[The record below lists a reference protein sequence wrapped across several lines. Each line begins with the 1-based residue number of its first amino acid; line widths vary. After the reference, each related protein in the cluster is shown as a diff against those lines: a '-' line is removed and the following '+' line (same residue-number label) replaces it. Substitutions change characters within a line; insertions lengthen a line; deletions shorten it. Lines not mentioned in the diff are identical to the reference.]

1 MSYRHDRRRKLIRRW
16 QREGW
21 QQLKSATIDG
31 GRIYTAAPGTL
42 PSVGGI
48 NYAAHMANQQR
59 TVD

>member
-21 QQLKSATIDG
+21 TELKGATIDG
-31 GRIYTAAPGTL
+31 GRIYTAAPGTQ

-48 NYAAHMANQQR
+48 NYAAWKAS
-59 TVD
+59 TSAVD